1 MQNSQIDVSIIKK
14 MEKDTCGEK
23 IQEESKKILET
34 INEMVIQLN
43 ETTATAIGNA

>member
-1 MQNSQIDVSIIKK
+1 